1 MTDANAVTRRS
12 SGRPVA
18 GDGDARSALLRVA
31 ATRFSQD
38 GYAGVSTRALLVDAG
53 ATAPALYHHF
63 GSKTGLYVAVAAT
76 AQQHVLKAF
85 TAAIE
90 GHSGLL
96 GRISAIFDAATALR
110 REHPNAARFFHTVKH
125 DVLRHPELREL
136 RSYAELFDEFWK
148 AAVGPSASVG
158 LSIGLRAMVEGLLTV
173 GDPRLGGADIDS
185 AADALRKI
193 LQSGLR

>member
-1 MTDANAVTRRS
+1 MTDANAATRRS
-12 SGRPVA
+12 SGRPPA
-18 GDGDARSALLRVA
+18 AEADARSALLRAA

-38 GYAGVSTRALLVDAG
+38 GYAGVSTRALLADAG

-76 AQQHVLKAF
+76 AQQHVLEAF
-85 TAAIE
+85 TTAIE
-90 GHSGLL
+90 GRINLID
-96 GRISAIFDAATALR
+96 RISAAFDAATALR

-125 DVLRHPELREL
+125 DVVRHPELRNL
-136 RSYAELFDEFWK
+136 RSYVELFDEFWK
-148 AAVGPSASVG
+148 AVVGPSASLG

-173 GDPRLGGADIDS
+173 GDSRLDGADVDS

-193 LQSGLR
+193 LRSGLR